1 MQAGANA
8 EWQRLKAV
16 MVHEP
21 GPEVFFA
28 LLAPSAHLYERFFD
42 RGAAQEE
49 HRQLCRML
57 HADYG
62 VQVLRLRDV
71 VTSAARE
78 DGPARQALLDF
89 AAERLGL
96 ASADETV
103 LRAAISTPLDE
114 RDAGHLFDIAVLN
127 PVLGVHGGEVDTSL
141 SHPLY
146 NLYFMRDQQAATDRG
161 IVRGRMASQARQ
173 GEGVLSSIGIAA
185 AGAATVH
192 QVATGP
198 FEGGDF
204 IPAGSFAFV
213 GTGSRTSPAGA
224 ADFLD
229 GGASFDSAALVAR
242 PRHPLLGSPDPMLLM
257 HLDTW
262 FNIAG
267 DGIVVANPLLL
278 AAAEVSVLERDGRKY
293 RPSGSTVMMDAYLK
307 EQEFEVI
314 PITTLE
320 QLCYASNFLC
330 VRDRECIAPDTRVLA
345 KVVLERLAEKAAADP
360 GRYTAIFDAACR
372 DYRQLS
378 ADAEFF
384 PHKKEVYAHG
394 LEMATVTLTNATG
407 GYGGAHCM
415 TCVLSRG

>member
-1 MQAGANA
+1 MQPGAVA
-8 EWQRLKAV
+8 EWKRLRDV

-42 RGAAQEE
+42 QGAAQEE
-49 HRQLCRML
+49 HRQLCRVL

-62 VQVLRLRDV
+62 VQVRRLRDEI
-71 VTSAARE
+71 TAAARE
-78 DGPARQALLDF
+78 DGPVRQALLDF

-96 ASADETV
+96 VSRGAADDAT
-103 LRAAISTPLDE
+103 IPTPLEE
-114 RDAGHLFDIAVLN
+114 RDAGHLFDIAVMN
-127 PVLGVHGGEVDTSL
+127 PVLTMHGGQVGTSL
-141 SHPLY
+141 GQPLY

-161 IVRGRMASQARQ
+161 IVRGRMARRARQ
-173 GEGVLSSIGIAA
+173 GETVLSSIGIEA
-185 AGAATVH
+185 AGTPVVH
-192 QVATGP
+192 QVAAGP

-204 IPAGSFAFV
+204 IPAGAFAFV

-229 GGASFDSAALVAR
+229 GGASFDTAALVAQ
-242 PRHPLLGSPDPMLLM
+242 PRHPLLGGPDPMLLM

-267 DGIVVANPLLL
+267 DGIAVANPLLL
-278 AAAEVSVLERDGRKY
+278 AAADVKVVERDDREYRFAGR
-293 RPSGSTVMMDAYLK
+293 TATLDAYLK
-307 EQEFEVI
+307 EQEFDVV

-320 QLCYASNFLC
+320 QLCYATNFLC
-330 VRDRECIAPDTRVLA
+330 INDRECLAPDTRALSR
-345 KVVLERLAEKAAADP
+345 VVLERLGEKAAADP
-360 GRYTAIFDAACR
+360 GRYGAIFDQACR
-372 DYRQLS
+372 DYRRLS
-378 ADAEFF
+378 VDAEFF
-384 PHKKEVYAHG
+384 PHKKEIYAHG
-394 LEMATVTLTNATG
+394 LEMATATLTNATG